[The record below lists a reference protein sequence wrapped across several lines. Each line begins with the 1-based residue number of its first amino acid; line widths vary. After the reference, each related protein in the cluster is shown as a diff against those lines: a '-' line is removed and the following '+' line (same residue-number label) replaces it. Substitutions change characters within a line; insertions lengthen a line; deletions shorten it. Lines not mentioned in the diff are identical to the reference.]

1 MLLNNPRREKVHT
14 SERCQGCALR
24 QERLAVAAIRALLLA
39 TSACATQLPPH
50 SRQHRPCVAWAAP
63 RSPRAAEL
71 APPRRGEERRG
82 EERRGEERRRRRRR
96 RRRRS
101 TPQPVPRGL
110 HHEACTAQL
119 PPHAL
124 RPTVCYC
131 GGKSAET
138 WSTALPEQRRAK
150 PHWRKPRPL
159 VVLRCLA
166 FWSSGD
172 WCLNSTTSSLLK
184 STNQVAWGPCL
195 TFGGSAAEPAGQSAP
210 SLESGERAEEEE
222 EEEEEESAGA
232 QLAAPKAAAPMLLP
246 PSRAGGG

>member
-82 EERRGEERRRRRRR
+82 EERRGEE
-96 RRRRS
+96 
-101 TPQPVPRGL
+101 
-110 HHEACTAQL
+110 
-119 PPHAL
+119 
-124 RPTVCYC
+124 
-131 GGKSAET
+131 
-138 WSTALPEQRRAK
+138 
-150 PHWRKPRPL
+150 
-159 VVLRCLA
+159 
-166 FWSSGD
+166 
-172 WCLNSTTSSLLK
+172 
-184 STNQVAWGPCL
+184 
-195 TFGGSAAEPAGQSAP
+195 
-210 SLESGERAEEEE
+210 E